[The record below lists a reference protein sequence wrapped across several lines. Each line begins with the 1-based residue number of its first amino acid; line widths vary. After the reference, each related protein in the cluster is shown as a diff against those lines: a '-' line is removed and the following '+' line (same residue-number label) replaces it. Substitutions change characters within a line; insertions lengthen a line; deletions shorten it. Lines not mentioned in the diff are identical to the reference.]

1 NTEYSGIRFALFY
14 LASFMN
20 TITTS
25 AIIVTL
31 FLGGPAGPAPI
42 GPALLWSLFWFFAKL
57 MVFLFV
63 FVWFRATLPRFRY
76 DQLMDL
82 GWKALIP
89 ISLGW
94 ILVVAAI
101 RIAYDRNYS
110 FGQVFLV
117 ALASA
122 VVLATAGLLLSAA
135 MRTAQRRRELDV
147 GGA

>member
-1 NTEYSGIRFALFY
+1 
-14 LASFMN
+14 MN

-42 GPALLWSLFWFFAKL
+42 GPPLLWSFFWFFAKL
-57 MVFLFV
+57 IVFLFV

-89 ISLGW
+89 VSLGW
-94 ILVVAAI
+94 LLVVAAI

-110 FGQVFLV
+110 AGQVLLV
-117 ALASA
+117 ALVGAA
-122 VVLATAGLLLSAA
+122 VLATAGLLLGAA
-135 MRTAQRRRELDV
+135 MRTSQRRHDLELERT
-147 GGA
+147 